1 MDAGSSAGTR
11 AARADDLYVDTPE
24 ALGALTAR
32 LDGTPWVAL
41 DTEFLREKTYRARL
55 CLLQL
60 SAPGIV
66 ACIDPLALADLAPLQ
81 QLLLNP
87 GIVKILHAARQD
99 LEILHQLWGSIPMPV
114 FDTQI
119 AAALLGPT
127 DQIGYGRLV
136 ADLLGIELDKGHAR
150 TDWSRRPLAPA
161 QLHYAAD
168 DVRYLGEV
176 YAIQRD
182 ALEAHG
188 RQAWFEDECRRLG
201 EPSTYETDP
210 QDAWLRLK
218 GVYRLQGAQ
227 LGAAKALA
235 AWREVEAVRTDRPR
249 RWILADEPLL
259 DIARHMPDTP
269 ETLGKIHNLPPS
281 TLRRHGAALI
291 EAAARA
297 RMQPREAWPILPA
310 RPQLD
315 DAQSILAERLME
327 MLRRA
332 SESANIAPAM
342 LATRREIE
350 RAATGETDLPVMR
363 GWRAELLG
371 DELRAFVA
379 RARNAPG
386 AT

>member
-1 MDAGSSAGTR
+1 MRG
-11 AARADDLYVDTPE
+11 ARADDLYVDTPE
-24 ALGALTAR
+24 ALAALTAR
-32 LDGTPWVAL
+32 LSGTPWIAL

-66 ACIDPLALADLAPLQ
+66 ACIDPLTLGDLTPLK
-81 QLLLNP
+81 QLLLDH
-87 GIVKILHAARQD
+87 GIVKVLHAARQD
-99 LEILHQLWGSIPMPV
+99 LEIMYQLWGSIPLPV

-119 AAALLGPT
+119 AASLLGPA

-136 ADLLGIELDKGHAR
+136 AELLGIELDKGHAR

-168 DVRYLGEV
+168 DVRYLGEI
-176 YAIQRD
+176 YMTQRN
-182 ALEAHG
+182 ALEARG
-188 RQAWFEDECRRLG
+188 RLAWFEDECRRLG
-201 EPSTYETDP
+201 EPATYETDP

-227 LGAAKALA
+227 LAAARALA
-235 AWREVEAVRTDRPR
+235 AWRETEASRADRPR
-249 RWILADEPLL
+249 RWILADELLL

-269 ETLGKIHNLPPS
+269 EALGKIRNLPPS

-291 EAAARA
+291 EVTARA
-297 RMQPREAWPILPA
+297 RAQPHEAWPELPA

-327 MLRRA
+327 MLKQV

-350 RAATGETDLPVMR
+350 RAATGETQLPVMR

-371 DELRAFVA
+371 DELCAFVA
-379 RARNAPG
+379 RTRIAPESP
-386 AT
+386 